1 MKQLE
6 IPFLNYLD
14 ERSAIEMVSLTMDS
28 LEKHSIDQQPWKEYP
43 YKPKVY
49 FSIGHSGNCLFLK
62 YYVSESTVRASYTR
76 PNDPV
81 FKDSCVEFFIALDSE
96 SEYYNFEF
104 NAIGTCKLN
113 FGTNRKNRKL
123 VSEEAISDIRFVTNI
138 KNNSEDGNI
147 SWQIMIVIPVS
158 TFTEHNMTSFHE
170 YKGRANFYK
179 CGDELPVPHFLSW
192 NNVIAHSPDF
202 HVPESF
208 GEIYFQ

>member
-1 MKQLE
+1 MKKLE
-6 IPFLNYLD
+6 ISFLNYLD
-14 ERSAIEMVSLTMDS
+14 ERTAIEKVSLTMDS

-113 FGTNRKNRKL
+113 FGTNRNDRKL

-170 YKGRANFYK
+170 HKGRANFYK
-179 CGDELPVPHFLSW
+179 CRDDLPVPHFLSW
-192 NNVIAHSPDF
+192 NNAIEVT
-202 HVPESF
+202 
-208 GEIYFQ
+208 G